1 MNEIRSLKDDKASQ
15 LRKILTNHTGS
26 PILKL
31 IKDNQDALGM
41 DPDVFDLVYEGFW
54 DLYTL
59 KPKINVSAKKLKD
72 EWIKKIKFTAGE
84 QKASEEPAAEAKD
97 PEKAEEDG
105 EDKPAEDGEE
115 AKEEEKEVVDEE
127 DVIESPTAI
136 VVVKVQKVKPDPVQD
151 DEGNDIVVEYNE
163 DQLEELEDVPFE
175 DKYLS
180 FETQKDGDK
189 IWIINRLASKNQ
201 LKDIGNE
208 FRQLA
213 DKLDSVDSIDFNF
226 RLEKEAQAFEDKFLA
241 LFAED
246 SQSNAPKV
254 PVFSYRPEM

>member
-1 MNEIRSLKDDKASQ
+1 
-15 LRKILTNHTGS
+15 
-26 PILKL
+26 
-31 IKDNQDALGM
+31 M

-59 KPKINVSAKKLKD
+59 KPKINVSAKKLKE
-72 EWIKKIKFTAGE
+72 EWIKKIKLVAGE
-84 QKASEEPAAEAKD
+84 KPADEEPAADAKD
-97 PEKAEEDG
+97 PEKEGEAEE
-105 EDKPAEDGEE
+105 EKPENAEE

-127 DVIESPTAI
+127 DVIEAPTAI

-151 DEGNDIVVEYNE
+151 EEGNDIIVDYTEE
-163 DQLEELEDVPFE
+163 QLEELEDVPFE

-180 FETQKDGDK
+180 FETQKDAEK
-189 IWIINRLASKNQ
+189 VWIINRLAAKNQ
-201 LKDIGNE
+201 LKEIGNE

-213 DKLDSVDSIDFNF
+213 DKLDSVDATDFNF

-246 SQSNAPKV
+246 SESNAPKV